1 MFDFRIITCADGV
14 DVIDKDL
21 KTPYESLTASE
32 MEDYIEMDRQ
42 LVYMEKL
49 KEKRYRAAER
59 KRKMKRNFLYRLACL
74 CGLV

>member
-1 MFDFRIITCADGV
+1 MFNFRIISYADGI

-32 MEDYIEMDRQ
+32 MEDYIEMDKQ
-42 LVYMEKL
+42 LCYMDRL
-49 KEKRYRAAER
+49 KEKRQRAAEH
-59 KRKMKRNFLYRLACL
+59 KRKMERSIFYRLACL